1 MLELLKKLCVLTWA
15 AIAIYFAG
23 WLLVHVPWP
32 YTATIAAMFL
42 LAWLSIRRTRQRE
55 DVQMLAADVSG
66 LSPLAYE
73 DYCAALLRDAGW
85 RAHTTPLQDQGV
97 DVLAVLRGTK
107 AAVQCKMY
115 SSPVGNR
122 AVQEV
127 VAGRL
132 HYGAQIA
139 VVVSTAPYTRSA
151 YQLAESTH
159 VLLLHHDQLPMLER
173 LARIR

>member
-1 MLELLKKLCVLTWA
+1 MWCLVAALVLNKLFPNSPPGDVLFTA
-15 AIAIYFAG
+15 LFL
-23 WLLVHVPWP
+23 WLL
-32 YTATIAAMFL
+32 
-42 LAWLSIRRTRQRE
+42 WLGARWWMREKARRTVVVEQALR
-55 DVQMLAADVSG
+55 ASDVSG

-73 DYCAALLRDAGW
+73 DYCALLLRDAGW
-85 RAHTTPLQDQGV
+85 QARTTPLQDQGV
-97 DVLAVLRGTK
+97 DVLATLRGTK

-139 VVVSTAPYTRSA
+139 VVVSTAPYTKSA
-151 YQLAESTH
+151 YVLAASTH

-173 LARIR
+173 LAKIR